1 MWARIFLLFLFLGQL
16 SFGQQEHYPTLN
28 QIVTDEAQVFTA
40 AELTSL
46 REKLTTYEART
57 SHQVVVLTIQTLQ
70 AEPIAQYANAVFN
83 KNGLGQEELDNG
95 VLIVLSKSD
104 REVRIEVG
112 YGLEGI
118 LTDALCRRIIE
129 QQMIPNFKEQDYFLG
144 IDEGTNTI
152 IRLIDDPEFAQEFAK
167 EEPMMP
173 LWGKVLLMLFV
184 GGFLSFFLFFGSKAL
199 MGSYKNLINIYRG
212 VLSGKIGVLLFPL
225 LAIGNLLSVAVSLI
239 FTLMPLV
246 FFWVFLSAFALE
258 IDPFETIASSG
269 LLPWFTKANGIWA
282 SIVLIVVVPLLIAL
296 YRMRTGTLEP
306 FEVSWTKN
314 DKRFMKKHLNFSSS
328 GTSSFSGGS
337 SFSSS
342 SSSFSGGGGSSGG
355 GGASGSW

>member
-1 MWARIFLLFLFLGQL
+1 MRAKIFLLYLFVCQC
-16 SFGQQEHYPTLN
+16 SFGQQENYPTLN
-28 QIVTDEAQVFTA
+28 QIVTDQAAVFSAT
-40 AELTSL
+40 ELTSL
-46 REKLTTYEART
+46 REKLSAYETRT
-57 SHQVVVLTIQTLQ
+57 SHQVVVLTIRSLQ
-70 AEPIAQYANAVFN
+70 GQPIAQYANEVFN
-83 KNGLGQEELDNG
+83 KNGLGQKDLDNG
-95 VLIVLSKSD
+95 VLVVLAKAD

-129 QQMIPNFKEQDYFLG
+129 QQMIPNFKTQSYYLG
-144 IDEGTNTI
+144 IEEGTNTI
-152 IRLIDDPEFAQEFAK
+152 IKLIDDPEFAQEFAE
-167 EEPMMP
+167 EEPVLP

-199 MGSYKNLINIYRG
+199 IGSYKNLINIYRG

-225 LAIGNLLSVAVSLI
+225 LAIGNLLSFGVSFI
-239 FTLMPLV
+239 FTLMPLL

-258 IDPFETIASSG
+258 IDPFATIESSG
-269 LLPWFTKANGIWA
+269 MLQWFTKTNGIWA
-282 SIVLIVVVPLLIAL
+282 GTILIVVAPVLIAL

-306 FEVSWTKN
+306 FELSWSKN

-328 GTSSFSGGS
+328 GTSSSSGGS

-342 SSSFSGGGGSSGG
+342 SSSFLGRRRQL
-355 GGASGSW
+355 WRWWR